1 MTVWVRVRDVSR
13 TFAGSARQ
21 PSVHAL
27 GPVSFELQP
36 GEFVSVVGPSGCGKS
51 TLLECLAGLSVPDRG
66 TIEIGNRPVAGEV
79 PPDVGVVFQEDA
91 TFPWLNVF
99 DNIAF
104 GLSHCIDPLSQAE
117 ISDRV
122 NSALDL
128 IGLEAFK
135 NHYPAQLSG
144 GMRQRVSIA
153 RTLVTQP
160 KFILLDEPFGALDP
174 QTRLLMG
181 DELLKI
187 WQATKATIF
196 LITHSLEEAVV
207 LSDRVMAMTARPG
220 KIKATIQTGWPAER
234 NSEISSDPKF
244 GQMVS
249 ELWGVMR
256 EESRK
261 ALAQTEGRDRHA

>member
-1 MTVWVRVRDVSR
+1 MTVAVKVRELTR
-13 TFAGSARQ
+13 TFDGSSGQA
-21 PSVHAL
+21 PVHAL
-27 GPVSFELQP
+27 GPVSFDLYP

-51 TLLECLAGLSVPDRG
+51 TLLECLAGLSSASSG
-66 TIEIGNRPVAGEV
+66 SIEIDAKPVKGIV

-91 TFPWLNVF
+91 TFPWLTVF
-99 DNIAF
+99 ENIAF
-104 GLSHCIDPLSQAE
+104 GLKH
-117 ISDRV
+117 SDRPFSDQEIHERV
-122 NSALDL
+122 HSAIEL
-128 IGLEAFK
+128 IGLTAFK
-135 NHYPAQLSG
+135 SHYPSQLSG

-187 WQATKATIF
+187 WRATGATIF
-196 LITHSLEEAVV
+196 LITHSLEEAVL

-220 KIKATIQTGWPAER
+220 KIKAEIPTGWGADR
-234 NSEISSDPKF
+234 NSEISSDSNF

-249 ELWGVMR
+249 QLWGVMR
-256 EESRK
+256 EESRR
-261 ALAQTEGRDRHA
+261 ALAQTEGRDA